1 MRSASADP
9 AADSAADPAA
19 DPVRDRLAR
28 AIAACELPKYVYG
41 YPPKRAYRAM
51 DPSWTVARAWAG
63 TSGPLNLYV
72 HVPFCG
78 YRCSFCTLFLTTSH
92 TPELVER
99 YVGALCRQIA
109 MYGALLPEVEIVSLY
124 LGGGTPTVLS
134 PAQLQAV
141 MQALHAAFARWHPDA
156 EIGLEGSPDTMRPEL
171 LARAKALGI
180 NRISMGLQSLDPD
193 EQRRVGRRYAPEA
206 VDAAVAAIGAQ
217 RFDNVNYDLIY
228 GLEGQTEQSW
238 HGSLRK
244 TIGFSPSTITLYPV
258 VARPLTAIEKRM
270 ALRSERFASNAAKYA
285 RYDESVAVL
294 REHGYRQNSF
304 VRFSTCEHDGLRQE
318 AADFAG
324 VPLLGLGAGSR
335 SYTDAFHYGTDFA
348 VGRRESLDIIE
359 AFVAHDPRPDDPV
372 ALGFPLVRDEQKR
385 RFCILALC
393 LGGVDAGRYRARFG
407 DDLGS
412 DFGPELAALAA
423 EGLTV
428 AQADGSHR
436 LTPKGFKY
444 SNVIGDLFQSPAVT
458 ELEARYVPR

>member
-1 MRSASADP
+1 MSSASADSR
-9 AADSAADPAA
+9 ADD
-19 DPVRDRLAR
+19 VRARLAR
-28 AIAACELPKYVYG
+28 AIEACELPKYVYG
-41 YPPKRAYRAM
+41 YPPKRAYRPM
-51 DPSWTVARAWAG
+51 DPSWTIARAWAG

-99 YVGALCRQIA
+99 YVSALCRQIA
-109 MYGALLPEVEIVSLY
+109 MYGAVLPDVEIVSLY
-124 LGGGTPTVLS
+124 IGGGTPTVLS
-134 PAQLQAV
+134 PAQLEAV
-141 MQALHAAFARWHPDA
+141 MQALHTAFPRWHA
-156 EIGLEGSPDTMRPEL
+156 EAEVGLEGSPDTMRPEL
-171 LARAKALGI
+171 LARARALGV
-180 NRISMGLQSLDPD
+180 NRISMGLQSLDPE

-206 VDAAVAAIGAQ
+206 VDVAVAAIAAQ
-217 RFDNVNYDLIY
+217 GFENVNYDLIY
-228 GLEGQTEQSW
+228 GLEGQTDETW

-244 TIGFSPSTITLYPV
+244 TIGFRPGTITLYPV
-258 VARPLTAIEKRM
+258 VARPLTAIEKHI
-270 ALRSERFASNAAKYA
+270 ALRSERFASNAIKYA
-285 RYDESVAVL
+285 RYDQSVEVL

-359 AFVAHDPRPDDPV
+359 AFVAHEPRPDDQV
-372 ALGFPLVRDEQKR
+372 ALGFPMTRDEQKR

-407 DDLGS
+407 DVLAT
-412 DFGPELAALAA
+412 DFGPELDALAA
-423 EGLTV
+423 EGLTEPL
-428 AQADGSHR
+428 ADGGHR
-436 LTPKGFKY
+436 LTPMGFKY
-444 SNVIGDLFQSPAVT
+444 SNVIGDLFQSPLVT
-458 ELEARYVPR
+458 ELEAGYVPR